1 MNRLTLITAT
11 LLVSFLVLSGCKR
24 DIQRTEAVR
33 QGVLTYLAKRSDL
46 LSMDVSITN
55 VVYQQDEAT
64 ATVHFQAKG
73 SAASGAGMDLRYL
86 LERKGNEWVVKGRAG
101 GDAHGE
107 GHGAGGMPAPSGAPA
122 DGAGA
127 GSIGAMPQTLPP
139 GHPAVPSKK
148 PEPTK

>member
-1 MNRLTLITAT
+1 M
-11 LLVSFLVLSGCKR
+11 LSGCKR
-24 DIQRTEAVR
+24 DIQSTDAVR

-64 ATVHFQAKG
+64 ATVHVQAKG
-73 SAASGAGMDLRYL
+73 SNASGAGMDLQYL

-107 GHGAGGMPAPSGAPA
+107 AHGAGGMPSAAPP
-122 DGAGA
+122 DAGP

-139 GHPAVPSKK
+139 GHPTIPSKK